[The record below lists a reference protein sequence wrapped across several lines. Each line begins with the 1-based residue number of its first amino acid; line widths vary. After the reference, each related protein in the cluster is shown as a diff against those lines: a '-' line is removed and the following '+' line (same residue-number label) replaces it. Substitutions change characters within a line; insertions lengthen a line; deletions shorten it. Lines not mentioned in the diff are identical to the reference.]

1 MVFDLYLNKKIVI
14 TLYKHFIC
22 IVSFSLHNK
31 TLSYIPY
38 YYDEETEAQRSLM
51 IWQFPQDLIVSTE
64 KMQTFIFKY

>member
-1 MVFDLYLNKKIVI
+1 MVCDLYLNKKIVI